1 MFQIKNIEIKY
12 ADKILL
18 KEADLS
24 FQRGK
29 LYTIYGAS
37 GIGKSSLLNKIGMI
51 SPLNKGLKYYFDSK
65 EINTSDN
72 NEVSSFIFEEIAFI
86 FQNQNLLR
94 TLSVFDNLAIPLRYK
109 GIEEE
114 RIDEK
119 INELLNELGILELK
133 NKYPT
138 ELSGGEEQ
146 RVAIARALVS
156 DKTIILA
163 DEPTNSLDKS
173 NRESVL
179 SLFVNLSKKYNK
191 IVIIVSH
198 DEDVIDKG
206 DIKLYFEDQE
216 LVSTDDHTVEKINF
230 DKKEKWLPNIVSKDS
245 KIKIRSKKVPIPLF
259 LTIFVAIVVAVTV
272 SAINFNT
279 LFNKRYTQLLDSSLE
294 NGILVINDS
303 LNTNTKKVVDDFL
316 SIKDKDLNTLKN
328 GNNIS
333 KIEPFIE
340 FVDYGMTIENAK
352 KYIQNRGR
360 KQREITVDTKTVR
373 LKNRYSIQPLF
384 FNSTVERNTEYFDR
398 DSKKGV
404 FISESFIKKEKIE
417 NIKAGSEITL
427 TYYVPV
433 KNYEMDIE
441 INGLNKK
448 GDGDLYKIKTSTF
461 KVLGIIKKEYLFNY
475 SEKGNTFFMYINEM
489 KNIQKQ
495 MIKNSKK
502 MDSLGGFK
510 VKEWKPSAVF
520 ITLKE
525 SVMVPNEIQRIKSI
539 SSNFV
544 TISSSENYKSFKYAL
559 NYFKKILLWISVVL
573 ILLVISVL
581 FFVFYLM
588 NNSRKLE
595 VGILKALG
603 IKDNSVLFIY
613 LRELMEYGKIIT
625 KYSLVVI
632 IIITLASNV
641 LMKLNLMDSVQFM
654 IKSLIWIFV
663 LSFSIIL
670 VSGIIPVYV
679 TCKQSVV
686 DTIRLNR

>member
-24 FQRGK
+24 FKRGK

-51 SPLNKGLKYYFDSK
+51 SPLNEGLKYYFDSK
-65 EINTSDN
+65 EINIRDN

-352 KYIQNRGR
+352 KYIRNRGR